1 MKPHDQRLIFALM
14 SLPPDRGVDAD
25 AMPSYDFGGG
35 CDMDTRVAKLE
46 AFAESSDRRLS
57 LIEQDIRQISSK
69 MDKHFII
76 FASTVAVLFLVLA
89 GAMWQGY
96 TKLEEKISAS
106 ESRSIASFDKV
117 EAKLDTLLDRL
128 PKK

>member
-1 MKPHDQRLIFALM
+1 
-14 SLPPDRGVDAD
+14 
-25 AMPSYDFGGG
+25 
-35 CDMDTRVAKLE
+35 MDTRVAKLE